1 MLTLAQIHGQPEIF
15 HSIQGEGVSQ
25 GTPCVFLRLAGCNL
39 ACSWCDTAYSWNGT
53 APGVRLAPEKAAEL
67 VLHYPCRRLVL
78 TGGEPLIQQKAL
90 PALLRLLP
98 DHAVEMETNGT
109 IMPDTEL
116 LKRVTQ
122 FNVSPKLPHSGNN
135 DVKTWKPDILRCL
148 AGTEKA
154 WFKFV
159 VACEDDVR
167 AVLQRASEADIP
179 PERILIMPLA
189 STRDELNAM
198 RPQAVEWCLRYGLRF
213 QTVCISPSGTAKR
226 RLSTLLTH
234 QERQMLPAFRPEFR
248 KPPRLCAIGKP
259 TLSVSNPAASGYCW
273 GICSGKQ
280 EPFHG
285 FYGFM
290 PG

>member
-53 APGVRLAPEKAAEL
+53 VPGVRLAPEKAAEL

-167 AVLQRASEADIP
+167 AVLRRASEADIP

-198 RPQAVEWCLRYGLRF
+198 RAQAVEWCLRYGF
-213 QTVCISPSGTAKR
+213 PFSD
-226 RLSTLLTH
+226 RLH
-234 QERQMLPAFRPEFR
+234 I
-248 KPPRLCAIGKP
+248 AIWNSKKG
-259 TLSVSNPAASGYCW
+259 V
-273 GICSGKQ
+273 
-280 EPFHG
+280 
-285 FYGFM
+285 
-290 PG
+290 

>member
-1 MLTLAQIHGQPEIF
+1 MIRRIPGTERFPECA
-15 HSIQGEGVSQ
+15 S
-25 GTPCVFLRLAGCNL
+25 R
-39 ACSWCDTAYSWNGT
+39 
-53 APGVRLAPEKAAEL
+53 PEKAAEL

-154 WFKFV
+154 WF
-159 VACEDDVR
+159 EIRRGVR
-167 AVLQRASEADIP
+167 GRCQGRSAAGFRSGHS
-179 PERILIMPLA
+179 PERIYDHAP
-189 STRDELNAM
+189 
-198 RPQAVEWCLRYGLRF
+198 GLH
-213 QTVCISPSGTAKR
+213 TG
-226 RLSTLLTH
+226 
-234 QERQMLPAFRPEFR
+234 
-248 KPPRLCAIGKP
+248 
-259 TLSVSNPAASGYCW
+259 
-273 GICSGKQ
+273 
-280 EPFHG
+280 
-285 FYGFM
+285 
-290 PG
+290 

>member
-53 APGVRLAPEKAAEL
+53 VPGMRLAPEKAAEL

-90 PALLRLLP
+90 PVLLRLLP

-135 DVKTWKPDILRCL
+135 DVKTWKPDILALSGGYGESLVQIRRGVRGRCQGRSA
-148 AGTEKA
+148 AGFRSGHSPGTNSDHA
-154 WFKFV
+154 
-159 VACEDDVR
+159 
-167 AVLQRASEADIP
+167 P
-179 PERILIMPLA
+179 
-189 STRDELNAM
+189 
-198 RPQAVEWCLRYGLRF
+198 GLH
-213 QTVCISPSGTAKR
+213 TG
-226 RLSTLLTH
+226 
-234 QERQMLPAFRPEFR
+234 
-248 KPPRLCAIGKP
+248 
-259 TLSVSNPAASGYCW
+259 
-273 GICSGKQ
+273 
-280 EPFHG
+280 
-285 FYGFM
+285 
-290 PG
+290 

>member
-53 APGVRLAPEKAAEL
+53 VPGVRLAPEKAAEL

-122 FNVSPKLPHSGNN
+122 FNVSPKLPHSAITTLRLGNRISCA
-135 DVKTWKPDILRCL
+135 VWR
-148 AGTEKA
+148 
-154 WFKFV
+154 
-159 VACEDDVR
+159 VR
-167 AVLQRASEADIP
+167 
-179 PERILIMPLA
+179 
-189 STRDELNAM
+189 
-198 RPQAVEWCLRYGLRF
+198 
-213 QTVCISPSGTAKR
+213 
-226 RLSTLLTH
+226 
-234 QERQMLPAFRPEFR
+234 R
-248 KPPRLCAIGKP
+248 KPGSNSSWRARTMSGPFCGGLPKRTFPR
-259 TLSVSNPAASGYCW
+259 N
-273 GICSGKQ
+273 
-280 EPFHG
+280 EF
-285 FYGFM
+285 
-290 PG
+290 

>member
-1 MLTLAQIHGQPEIF
+1 MKCTENKEAPAFPQGVVDGRQGYDSLRPARSCSHWPRFTDNRKFF

-53 APGVRLAPEKAAEL
+53 VPGVRLAPEKAAEL

-135 DVKTWKPDILRCL
+135 DVKTWKPDTLRCL

-167 AVLQRASEADIP
+167 GRSAAGFRS
-179 PERILIMPLA
+179 
-189 STRDELNAM
+189 
-198 RPQAVEWCLRYGLRF
+198 GH
-213 QTVCISPSGTAKR
+213 PSGTNSDHA
-226 RLSTLLTH
+226 
-234 QERQMLPAFRPEFR
+234 
-248 KPPRLCAIGKP
+248 
-259 TLSVSNPAASGYCW
+259 
-273 GICSGKQ
+273 
-280 EPFHG
+280 
-285 FYGFM
+285 
-290 PG
+290 PGLHTG

>member
-39 ACSWCDTAYSWNGT
+39 ACSWC
-53 APGVRLAPEKAAEL
+53 EKAAEL

-135 DVKTWKPDILRCL
+135 DVKTWKPDTLRCL

-167 AVLQRASEADIP
+167 AVLRRASEADIP

-189 STRDELNAM
+189 STQDELNAM
-198 RPQAVEWCLRYGLRF
+198 RAQTVEWCLRYGLRF
-213 QTVCISPSGTAKR
+213 SD
-226 RLSTLLTH
+226 RLH
-234 QERQMLPAFRPEFR
+234 I
-248 KPPRLCAIGKP
+248 AIWDSKKG
-259 TLSVSNPAASGYCW
+259 G
-273 GICSGKQ
+273 
-280 EPFHG
+280 
-285 FYGFM
+285 
-290 PG
+290 

>member
-1 MLTLAQIHGQPEIF
+1 MLTLAQTHGQPEIF

-53 APGVRLAPEKAAEL
+53 VPGMRLAPEKAAEL

-78 TGGEPLIQQKAL
+78 TGGEPLIQLKAL
-90 PALLRLLP
+90 PVLLRLLP

-167 AVLQRASEADIP
+167 AVLRRASEADIP

-189 STRDELNAM
+189 STRDELNTM
-198 RPQAVEWCLRYGLRF
+198 RAQAVEWCLRYGLRF
-213 QTVCISPSGTAKR
+213 SD
-226 RLSTLLTH
+226 RLH
-234 QERQMLPAFRPEFR
+234 I
-248 KPPRLCAIGKP
+248 AIWNSKKG
-259 TLSVSNPAASGYCW
+259 V
-273 GICSGKQ
+273 
-280 EPFHG
+280 
-285 FYGFM
+285 
-290 PG
+290 